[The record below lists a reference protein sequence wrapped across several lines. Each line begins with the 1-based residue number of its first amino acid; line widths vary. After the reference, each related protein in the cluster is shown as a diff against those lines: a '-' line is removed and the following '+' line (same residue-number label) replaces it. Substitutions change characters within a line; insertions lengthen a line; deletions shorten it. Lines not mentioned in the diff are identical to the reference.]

1 MDVFDPFLYDP
12 KIQKKEEFEPEPL
25 YIELGPPPPPTK
37 EEKEQDD
44 APRIIIIE
52 IL

>member
-25 YIELGPPPPPTK
+25 YIELGPPLQIEKLPEK
-37 EEKEQDD
+37 EEEN
-44 APRIIIIE
+44 RVIIID